1 MGRRATETRRQ
12 GGVTPALALILLAI
26 GWVLCANPDVA
37 TAGGQSSTYKSQPTY
52 KPQWYPPPATAKTPL
67 RITLVEPR
75 DTAAQTESI
84 RVTVAIESAVALR
97 AARVRRLGSAYEVW
111 LTPDQRAPGYYWA
124 DVKLVDGPN
133 VLRVEAKNTADAT
146 GELTFTVTRESL
158 VTYRPTPPDRLA
170 ELRRHD
176 AGYPAPAPPAQ
187 PLPPTDATAPT
198 TGGAVSTAVRPS
210 VDTEPPR
217 ITINYPSLD
226 TAVQRDQLV
235 VLGLVTDDTAV
246 DRVQITVNGVE
257 APQTRDIAVAGRSL
271 TIRTPVVLQM
281 GENVI
286 EIAAADRAGNVA
298 QLVRTVRR
306 LPETAA
312 PPPVVRTGSRWAVVI
327 GISQY
332 ENRGIPALRFAER
345 DAQAVYRFLTT
356 RGGFPAEQ
364 VLLLTDRTEQKP
376 TLENIRRALGDFLA
390 RRPGRDDTVLIYFAG
405 HGAPEID
412 AVGAESDGLVK
423 YLVPRNADPDSLYST
438 AFPMDEV
445 QRIFARIPAERVIM
459 FLDTCYSGYAGGRT
473 FARQQVRAGG
483 VTEQFLD
490 RLTRSKG
497 RVIITASGPN
507 EVALE
512 LPEVGHGLFTHYLLE
527 GLDGRADR
535 NRDGIVTVSE
545 LYEYL
550 EETVDRR
557 ARALGGRQRPVM
569 KGEIEGTLPLSQS
582 SR

>member
-1 MGRRATETRRQ
+1 
-12 GGVTPALALILLAI
+12 
-26 GWVLCANPDVA
+26 
-37 TAGGQSSTYKSQPTY
+37 
-52 KPQWYPPPATAKTPL
+52 
-67 RITLVEPR
+67 
-75 DTAAQTESI
+75 
-84 RVTVAIESAVALR
+84 
-97 AARVRRLGSAYEVW
+97 
-111 LTPDQRAPGYYWA
+111 
-124 DVKLVDGPN
+124 
-133 VLRVEAKNTADAT
+133 
-146 GELTFTVTRESL
+146 
-158 VTYRPTPPDRLA
+158 
-170 ELRRHD
+170 
-176 AGYPAPAPPAQ
+176 
-187 PLPPTDATAPT
+187 
-198 TGGAVSTAVRPS
+198 
-210 VDTEPPR
+210 
-217 ITINYPSLD
+217 
-226 TAVQRDQLV
+226 
-235 VLGLVTDDTAV
+235 
-246 DRVQITVNGVE
+246 
-257 APQTRDIAVAGRSL
+257 
-271 TIRTPVVLQM
+271 
-281 GENVI
+281 
-286 EIAAADRAGNVA
+286 
-298 QLVRTVRR
+298 
-306 LPETAA
+306 
-312 PPPVVRTGSRWAVVI
+312 VVRTGSRWAVVI

-332 ENRGIPALRFAER
+332 ENRGIPALRYAER
-345 DAQAVYRFLTT
+345 DAQAVYHFLTT
-356 RGGFPAEQ
+356 RAGFPAEQ

-412 AVGAESDGLVK
+412 AAGVESDGLVK

-512 LPEVGHGLFTHYLLE
+512 LPDVGHGLFTHYLLE

-535 NRDGIVTVSE
+535 NGDGIVTVSE

-550 EETVDRR
+550 EEVVDRR